1 MSTNAVGAKITDSLL
16 LIAHENDKRL
26 HEELNGNL
34 SRLDSEFQSLEKS
47 AKDFGADVGD
57 YFLALEEKRFEK
69 NKLDSPSA
77 EVLKEKEQIA
87 LCKYWKLVAD
97 CKRINAAVTK
107 ILGANILFCPP
118 RYDFYQNSYGINDE
132 FSLQLSEL
140 SRLCNELGEGI
151 MTDSKK
157 LQARVVALGQSLK
170 DEIATSCVRFCKI
183 VDNGGKPIGW
193 IAARVSSTGGLF
205 YPTVSSPKKEIQD
218 RYPDGNFPPLC
229 DFDPKVSAALGITKP
244 KTEETTTLIAP
255 TNVPDIHLTENTFLC
270 GVQF

>member
-87 LCKYWKLVAD
+87 LCKYWTLVAD

-229 DFDPKVSAALGITKP
+229 DFDPKVSAGF
-244 KTEETTTLIAP
+244 AP
-255 TNVPDIHLTENTFLC
+255 RSRSSRRPTVSRP
-270 GVQF
+270 